1 MPVMTGPRH
10 SKTESSPTS
19 PTGELP
25 RAAIGFALD
34 RAFADRLARAAANAA
49 LLLTLQDISADDLCD
64 VLVLDP
70 RRIAPRSAE
79 AAIVRRHVEANV
91 PCVYYTASSPEALR
105 SVVAASDVS
114 PVRLLLF
121 DVDDDPTTFREVIE
135 LAPRQAHTNR
145 LQSAMKDALQ
155 PLLPSVR
162 TALDMVLR
170 RPERFFD
177 ASDVATSA
185 GLSRR
190 HLDRLLTA
198 SDLAPAKN
206 WIVGARA
213 WHASYLIVRA
223 GLSAEAVA
231 AQLGYA
237 DSKALRRH
245 LATVWN
251 MSPSQLGC
259 VELDVLLEAA
269 VAFLG
274 TREDEPESGAL

>member
-1 MPVMTGPRH
+1 MTDSTAPRVRPA
-10 SKTESSPTS
+10 PTV
-19 PTGELP
+19 PTGEIP

-49 LLLTLQDISADDLCD
+49 LLLTFQDISADDLCD

-70 RRIAPRSAE
+70 RRIASRSAE
-79 AAIVRRHVEANV
+79 ASIVRRHVEANV
-91 PCVYYTASSPEALR
+91 PCVYYTDSTPETLR
-105 SVVAASDVS
+105 SVVAARDVS

-121 DVDDDPTTFREVIE
+121 DVDDDPTTFREVID
-135 LAPRQAHTNR
+135 LAPRRAHINR
-145 LQSAMKDALQ
+145 LGAAMKEALQ
-155 PLLPSVR
+155 PLLPSIR

-170 RPERFFD
+170 RPDKFFD
-177 ASDVATSA
+177 ASDVATRA

-198 SDLAPAKN
+198 SNLAPAKN
-206 WIVGARA
+206 WIVAARA
-213 WHASYLIVRA
+213 WHSAYLLVQA
-223 GLSAEAVA
+223 GLSAETA
-231 AQLGYA
+231 AERLGYA

-274 TREDEPESGAL
+274 TREAEPESGAL